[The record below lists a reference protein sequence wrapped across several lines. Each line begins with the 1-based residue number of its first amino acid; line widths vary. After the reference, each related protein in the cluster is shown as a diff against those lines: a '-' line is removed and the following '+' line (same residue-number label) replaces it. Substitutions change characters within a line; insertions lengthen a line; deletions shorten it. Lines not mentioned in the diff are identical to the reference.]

1 MQEHRYLALLHKIKM
16 HAGILVAFILWN
28 LCLHFDK
35 FFACISFLSILLLL
49 LFLLL
54 LLLLLLF

>member
-16 HAGILVAFILWN
+16 HGILVAFILWN